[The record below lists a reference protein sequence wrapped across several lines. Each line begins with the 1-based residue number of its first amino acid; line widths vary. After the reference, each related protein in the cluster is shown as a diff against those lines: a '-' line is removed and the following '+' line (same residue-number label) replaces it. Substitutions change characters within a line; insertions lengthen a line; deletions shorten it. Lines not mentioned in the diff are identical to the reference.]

1 LDYLDI
7 HLYALQLGPEDQVT
21 KLATL
26 IHKVRT
32 ARPALKVTI
41 GETWLY
47 KHGAQEPQG
56 IMNKEAYGRSDFS
69 FWAPLDEQFL
79 RLVLGIAQRENIS
92 VVAPYFSQYFF
103 SYYTFGDAESGKLPP
118 WPASVP
124 VSWSKA
130 LEAIRG
136 HKLTTTGQAMKTMLE
151 DTRK

>member
-1 LDYLDI
+1 
-7 HLYALQLGPEDQVT
+7 
-21 KLATL
+21 
-26 IHKVRT
+26 
-32 ARPALKVTI
+32 
-41 GETWLY
+41 
-47 KHGAQEPQG
+47 
-56 IMNKEAYGRSDFS
+56 MNKEAYGRNDFS

-79 RLVLGIAQRENIS
+79 RLVLGIAQQENIS